1 MLPTLALFLV
11 GWSALAWL
19 VAHRWG
25 VLPYLLVALPT
36 AGLFVRLFIVQHDCG
51 HGSFL
56 GSRRLNHAVGAV
68 MGLITMVPY
77 SYWKKTHSIHHGTSS
92 NLDRRGM
99 GDISTLT
106 VREYAALPTWRRLAY
121 RLYRSMPVI
130 LGLGPFYQFILKH
143 RLPFDL
149 PFSYVKERRS
159 VILNNLALTVLYG
172 GLFLFLGVR
181 TVLLVQ
187 IPLVLIAGAAG
198 VWLFYVQHQFEDA
211 YWDRTGAWTAEQA
224 ALLGSSYYHLPR
236 DPPVVQREHR
246 LPPHPPPGAGRAELP
261 AGGVLPV
268 APASAGDALDHA
280 PLEPADA
287 RRCACGTRTPSGWW
301 PSPASRLASLD
312 VQQRVLRAGPRPA
325 ASTRERGRA
334 LERPRSAGPAST
346 STGRPRRAATIADSR
361 STWRTRPSL

>member
-1 MLPTLALFLV
+1 MFDTGADDSQSTGALANGSPPADPTLRQLTAPFTRAQDSRAWRQVLPTLVLFLA
-11 GWSALAWL
+11 GWSTLAWL

-106 VREYAALPTWRRLAY
+106 VREYADLPVWGRLAY

-130 LGLGPFYQFILKH
+130 LGLGPFYQFVLKH

-149 PFSYVKERRS
+149 PFSYAKERRS
-159 VILNNLALTVLYG
+159 VILNNLSLTILYG
-172 GLFLFLGVR
+172 GLFLFVGVR

-236 DPPVVQREHR
+236 ILQWFSGNIGFHHIHHLAPGVPNYRLEECFRSHPRLRETRWITLRSSLKSASLR
-246 LPPHPPPGAGRAELP
+246 LWDE
-261 AGGVLPV
+261 
-268 APASAGDALDHA
+268 
-280 PLEPADA
+280 DA
-287 RRCACGTRTPSGWW
+287 RRMVSFPG
-301 PSPASRLASLD
+301 
-312 VQQRVLRAGPRPA
+312 
-325 ASTRERGRA
+325 
-334 LERPRSAGPAST
+334 
-346 STGRPRRAATIADSR
+346 
-361 STWRTRPSL
+361 

>member
-1 MLPTLALFLV
+1 MLDGGTPGPAPTLRQLTAPFTRAQDARAWRQVLPTLGLFLA
-11 GWSALAWL
+11 GWSALAWI
-19 VAHRWG
+19 VAHGVG
-25 VLPYLLVALPT
+25 VLPWLLVVLPT

-106 VREYAALPTWRRLAY
+106 VREYAALPAWRRLAY

-149 PFSYVKERRS
+149 PFSYAKERTS
-159 VILNNLALTVLYG
+159 VILNNLALAVLYG
-172 GLFLFLGVR
+172 VLCWALGVR

-187 IPLVLIAGAAG
+187 VPLVLIAGAAG
-198 VWLFYVQHQFEDA
+198 VWLFYVQHQFEDS

-236 DPPVVQREHR
+236 VLQWFSGNIGFHHIHHLAPGVPNYR
-246 LPPHPPPGAGRAELP
+246 LEECFLSHPRLQETRWITLRSS
-261 AGGVLPV
+261 LKS
-268 APASAGDALDHA
+268 ASLRLWD
-280 PLEPADA
+280 EDA
-287 RRCACGTRTPSGWW
+287 RRMVAFP
-301 PSPASRLASLD
+301 
-312 VQQRVLRAGPRPA
+312 
-325 ASTRERGRA
+325 E
-334 LERPRSAGPAST
+334 
-346 STGRPRRAATIADSR
+346 
-361 STWRTRPSL
+361 